1 MAIFDRFSDWF
12 ERWLVACDQFL
23 GMWIRGWLYVWFNIG
38 GLPSAD
44 ETISAWIG
52 RSAIA
57 GEPWALRAE
66 KIIDGIMLA
75 PGHCREAVSRDGSD

>member
-1 MAIFDRFSDWF
+1 MIAIFDRFANWF
-12 ERWLVACDQFL
+12 DTFLVACDQFL
-23 GMWIRGWLYVWFNIG
+23 AVWIRGWIYVWFNG
-38 GLPSAD
+38 EKPSAD

-57 GEPWALRAE
+57 GKPWALRAE

-75 PGHCREAVSRDGSD
+75 PGHCREAVLRDGRD